1 MRRINSF
8 IFVLFITVTLYSQTF
23 RLSIEPGYGFYDM
36 GKLHQIQEDGVNFM
50 KDYAVKAVE
59 KFPPY
64 FNQSVGIAWY
74 ISPDFLIGL
83 STTFFSTGGRN
94 SVKDYS
100 GEYKLDMIVNAQLY
114 GLETE
119 YNYNFLPK
127 LSCYLNLKTGI
138 ISSKLDFIE
147 NFVVSNTTL
156 INKKNTLKES
166 NLYIEPSTGMRY
178 FINKSI
184 SLSLGVGYLIDF
196 GAYSDNKIINWS
208 GLHIKSGIAYS
219 F

>member
-1 MRRINSF
+1 MRGIISF
-8 IFVLFITVTLYSQTF
+8 VFVLFITVTLSSQTF

-36 GKLHQIQEDGVNFM
+36 GKLHQIQEVGVNLL

-59 KFPPY
+59 TFPPY
-64 FNQSVGIAWY
+64 FNQSAGIGWY
-74 ISPDFLIGL
+74 VSPDFLIGL
-83 STTFFSTGGRN
+83 STTFLSTGGRN

-100 GEYKLDMIVNAQLY
+100 GDYKLDMLVNAQLY

-119 YNYNFLPK
+119 YNYRFVPK

-138 ISSKLDFIE
+138 ISSKLDFKE

-156 INKKNTLKES
+156 INEKDSLIES
-166 NLYIEPSTGMRY
+166 NLYIEPSTGIRY

-184 SLSLGVGYLIDF
+184 SLSVGVGYLIDF
-196 GAYSDNKIINWS
+196 GAYSDNKFINWS